1 MLTEVSLDV
10 MPGLTGHVDLVM
22 SCVPHSL
29 LHLESL
35 NVKLFR
41 MNYTREMD
49 LLLEVCSRV

>member
-35 NVKLFR
+35 NVTLFR

-49 LLLEVCSRV
+49 LV